1 MTGTGLVYGS
11 LWDNGERGGCQDFI
25 RPLKRAQQMPWH
37 VRSTDAWPHARRR
50 PLSLSLSLC
59 RRPRLASFPPVQ
71 ICISSARTPRLERSR
86 KRYRSSDP
94 AVATLSRDVFIR
106 AERTRSR
113 GIPSP
118 SSRVGVIP
126 LDARGRCRND
136 GRTVKNLEAK
146 KSWRTKIGKT
156 FENRRGNLVLGGEI
170 RVCHPCI
177 PESRISRGEI
187 RAIQLTTDKE
197 RKGGRRG

>member
-1 MTGTGLVYGS
+1 MAAYGTTASAGVAKILSGLLS
-11 LWDNGERGGCQDFI
+11 EHNKCRGTFDQPTPGRTPDDG
-25 RPLKRAQQMPWH
+25 
-37 VRSTDAWPHARRR
+37 RS
-50 PLSLSLSLC
+50 LSLSLSVGD
-59 RRPRLASFPPVQ
+59 RGSRPSHRFKFAFPARVHRASREVV
-71 ICISSARTPRLERSR
+71 R
-86 KRYRSSDP
+86 RYRSSDP

-170 RVCHPCI
+170 RVCHLVI
-177 PESRISRGEI
+177 FRNHAYRGGGGGI

-197 RKGGRRG
+197 RKEEKRG

>member
-50 PLSLSLSLC
+50 PLSLSLSLSLSVC

-170 RVCHPCI
+170 RVCHLVI
-177 PESRISRGEI
+177 FRNQAYRG
-187 RAIQLTTDKE
+187 
-197 RKGGRRG
+197 GGFARFN